1 MYIAML
7 LLFLGFEKLLEK
19 LLIKIT
25 IVTFLIFM
33 ALFHL
38 EQPKRIKKAFQSKY
52 ETPERRL
59 TDELENYWPGGGSVS
74 SRASTC
80 RFLALLFVFA

>member
-19 LLIKIT
+19 LPIKIT

-38 EQPKRIKKAFQSKY
+38 GQPKCIK
-52 ETPERRL
+52 RR
-59 TDELENYWPGGGSVS
+59 
-74 SRASTC
+74 SRANA
-80 RFLALLFVFA
+80 RLQNAV